1 MKITTILALI
11 ALGAFSI
18 DFAYAQ
24 DSNVIESVEYVVVIA
39 TVLGA
44 VVSVYDG
51 YNNAPE
57 NEKFSRKKLLSALI
71 KAVSMSLLAINFNI
85 LADQVSGLSFLAICI
100 LFFGFGFGA
109 DKGFS
114 KLGKTD

>member
-1 MKITTILALI
+1 MKITMILALI
-11 ALGAFSI
+11 TLGAFSV

-24 DSNVIESVEYVVVIA
+24 DSNVINSVEYVVVIA

-44 VVSVYDG
+44 IVSVYDG
-51 YNNAPE
+51 YNNAPPD
-57 NEKFSRKKLLSALI
+57 EKFSRKKLLSAMI
-71 KAVSMSLLAINFNI
+71 KAVTVSLLAINFNI
-85 LADQVSGLSFLAICI
+85 LADQVSGMSLLAICI

-114 KLGKTD
+114 KLGKTN